1 MNTTDRTN
9 IADRSRAALMG
20 HETRRKRQA
29 VEDAIIE
36 DLAVRHKG
44 AAKIKVWWKTFVLL
58 NPEAAKPWK
67 GAMPMGHDGGPPTP
81 IVRGAK
87 AANDLPVP
95 ADVLPE
101 AEVLARV
108 VRGCQFRSKAVAAA
122 APRLVVERAH
132 RAYSCSTSRV
142 MVKTS

>member
-1 MNTTDRTN
+1 MTDRTN

-95 ADVLPE
+95 ADYLTVETHISRTSLDSWQGRKSLSVYGRRVSQTIDGE
-101 AEVLARV
+101 IHKQIIEVQRFL
-108 VRGCQFRSKAVAAA
+108 GSI
-122 APRLVVERAH
+122 
-132 RAYSCSTSRV
+132 
-142 MVKTS
+142 